1 MILLSRVRGLHD
13 RLMPKGSRRRKLSKG
28 LFRAMFIVATEG
40 LSSLIRKVA
49 KRSRRSL
56 VFAGQSLR
64 IVRPSREVRPRPIPF
79 PATGSESEVTS
90 ASDHRKPTQRVYR
103 PHVTPARM
111 RGRFALLTSSLG
123 NCYFDE
129 IRDLIATGLVELGNE
144 VVIRNEKDA
153 FPDDVDRHIVVAP
166 HEFFYLGDGEKLRQ
180 SDWPSNVIIVSTEQP
195 STQWFALCWECLPR
209 AHAVWDID
217 FNTSRLLRRR
227 GIACDYLPLGYSSS
241 HKRFERVDE
250 LPRHYGTCFLE
261 EDVLRSPAA
270 GGPLHARPMDIFF
283 VGSHTPRR
291 DGFFCRAAAA
301 FADYRTYLHLYD
313 NSAPQ
318 LLGKST
324 YMDAATVHG
333 LSQRSKVLLNV
344 HHGMD
349 VYFEWQRIVLQGLWH
364 RTLVVSEPC
373 SLAPPF
379 RAGLDYVEA
388 TLQEMPRALR
398 YYLSDPR
405 GRFEAQ
411 EIADAGHR
419 TLVSECGLGRFL
431 QTLLTRPAS
440 SGAVLDHFERVNAR
454 AASPLVACA
463 RFSTGKSCETSPLC
477 KARIVA
483 TR

>member
-463 RFSTGKSCETSPLC
+463 
-477 KARIVA
+477 
-483 TR
+483 